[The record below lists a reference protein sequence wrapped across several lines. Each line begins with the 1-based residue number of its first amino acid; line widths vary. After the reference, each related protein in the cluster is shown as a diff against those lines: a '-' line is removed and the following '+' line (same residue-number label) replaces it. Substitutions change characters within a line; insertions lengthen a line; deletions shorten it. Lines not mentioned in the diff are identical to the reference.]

1 MRHSYDANLGHTKEN
16 EMSSQRTGWGLASVI
31 ATALL
36 ITVGM
41 RPADAQST
49 FATLTGT
56 VTDQSGAVLP
66 GTTVTVTNITTGV
79 ERTTTTAGT
88 GEYQVPNLD
97 AGPYLL
103 RVQLSG
109 FADSTREVV
118 LLARQIV
125 RVDLQM
131 QVAGA
136 AEKVEVTAFSPVIE
150 TERATIDT
158 SRSGED
164 IAKLA
169 LNFRA
174 TNKTSPIVVAT
185 LSQGVQQDRNGDISV
200 AGALPFMTSFSVD
213 GISSQRVRFGGPSK
227 ELFPSVESIEEFK
240 VASAS
245 NSAEFMQVTDLTTTT
260 RSGTNRFHGTGFW
273 FNQNSALSSTSQFT
287 PRNANGDAIKPEI
300 SANSFGVSGGGP
312 VARNRA
318 FFFGTY
324 EGVRRPNEVTLNQTV
339 PPDAW
344 RAGNLSS
351 VAAAIRNP
359 FTGGSYAG
367 NQIPVNAV
375 SARLLESFYAR
386 QNQPTGAAINAPN
399 FIVNAPGDYTVN
411 GFDGRF
417 DFVPAANQK
426 VFARFTMKNVDD
438 LSPTNND
445 WNTTQG
451 DHFRRTE
458 VRQLAGSHSWIRGAF
473 INETRGGWSN
483 TVEKDQYTNASQGAG
498 LIADAGLIGLPGAPL
513 TGGFPHIEFGDG
525 SFISTGGVKPFDI
538 LSRVVQGSNTSTW
551 LAGRHTLKAGLDV
564 QYVEYID
571 QISFFDGEEL
581 GRYVFDGTFT
591 GHAFADFLL
600 GMPHFTGYILP
611 APDVNPYSTYYAFF
625 AQDSWRPVRNVTVDL
640 GLRYDLRPPMRDRS
654 NQLGNFDPE
663 FPGGRVIVS
672 DEAGLALV
680 PSFVRQS
687 VPNTPFVTADEAGLP
702 KTLRRTDKN
711 NLSPRLGI
719 AWRPT
724 EDGRTVIRGGFGWY
738 TVPLLGS
745 VNYSM
750 VATVTAAAVNF
761 ANNPAAPFVFPNI
774 SSAASAE
781 GALPPGTLDFR
792 RANQIDMRDPR
803 TMQWS
808 VTLERDLGWNTA
820 ARVSYVGSTTEDLI
834 WSPDIN
840 QVQANTLGYDAVRSS
855 RPFTDWNVVTTRA
868 NDPRSR
874 YDALGLALTKRISDG
889 LTFDASYT
897 LSKHK
902 SDAGGTAPTTFAA
915 ENGATTADFFRGD
928 ADYGNVAFTRRHRF
942 VSTFLFELPFGRGRQ
957 FASGIGRGLDVLVG
971 GWDLTGITLLQSG
984 PFLTPFFSN
993 ADPSGTGA
1001 NVRGFTATQR
1011 PDQLSDGHVDNPTVG
1026 AYFNRA
1032 AFAVPGNNIGRFGN
1046 AEVGS
1051 LVGPGTKVFS
1061 MTVGKAFATG
1071 GTSRVR
1077 FEMAFSNLF
1086 NLENL
1091 DIPNTNV
1098 TSSAFG
1104 RITDTQVVDQAGPRT
1119 VQFSLRYSF

>member
-1 MRHSYDANLGHTKEN
+1 
-16 EMSSQRTGWGLASVI
+16 MSSQPRSLSALVVAVWLAIGVS
-31 ATALL
+31 A
-36 ITVGM
+36 
-41 RPADAQST
+41 PAHAQST
-49 FATLTGT
+49 LATLTGT
-56 VTDQSGAVLP
+56 VVDQSGAVLP
-66 GTTVTVTNITTGV
+66 GVAVTVANLTTGV
-79 ERTTTTAGT
+79 VRTATTTAT
-88 GEYQVPNLD
+88 GEYQLPNLD
-97 AGPYLL
+97 AGSYL
-103 RVQLSG
+103 VTFQLSG
-109 FADSTREVV
+109 FADTNREVA

-125 RVDLQM
+125 RADTQLQI
-131 QVAGA
+131 AGA
-136 AEKVEVTAFSPVIE
+136 QERIEVQAFRPVIE
-150 TERATIDT
+150 TERATIDS

-164 IAKLA
+164 INRLA

-185 LSQGVQQDRNGDISV
+185 LAQGVQQDRNGEISV
-200 AGALPFMTSFSVD
+200 AGSLPFMTSFSVD
-213 GISSQRVRFGGPSK
+213 GISTQRIRFGGPSK
-227 ELFPSVESIEEFK
+227 ELFPSVESIEEFR

-260 RSGTNRFHGTGFW
+260 RSGTNQFRGSAFW
-273 FNQNSALSSTSQFT
+273 FNQNSALSATSRFT
-287 PRNANGDAIKPEI
+287 PRDSAGNAIKPEI
-300 SANSFGVSGGGP
+300 KANSFGLSGGGP

-339 PPDAW
+339 PPDLW
-344 RAGNLSS
+344 RSGNLSS
-351 VAAAIRNP
+351 VGSAIRNP
-359 FTGGSYAG
+359 FAGGVYAN
-367 NQIPVNAV
+367 NQIPVNPV

-386 QNQPTGAAINAPN
+386 QNQPTGATINAPN
-399 FIVNAPGDYTVN
+399 HIVNAPGDYTVN

-417 DFVPAANQK
+417 DFVPSPTQK

-438 LSPTNND
+438 LSPSGND

-458 VRQLAGSHSWIRGAF
+458 VRQLAGSHNWVRGLF
-473 INETRGGWSN
+473 INEIRGGWSN
-483 TVEKDQYTNASQGAG
+483 TVEQDTYTNALKGPDLVRDSG
-498 LIADAGLIGLPGAPL
+498 LVGLPGAPL

-538 LSRVVQGSNTSTW
+538 LSRVVQASNTSTW
-551 LAGRHTLKAGLDV
+551 LAGRHTVKAGVDI

-600 GMPHFTGYILP
+600 GLPHFTGYILP
-611 APDVNPYSTYYAFF
+611 APDVNPFSTYYAVF
-625 AQDSWRPVRNVTVDL
+625 AQDSWRPSRSLTIDL
-640 GLRYDLRPPMRDRS
+640 GLRYDLRPPMKDRS
-654 NQLGNFDPE
+654 NQLGNFDTE
-663 FPGGRVIVS
+663 YPGGRIIVS

-680 PSFVRQS
+680 PAFVRQS
-687 VPNTPFVTADEAGLP
+687 VPNTPFVTAAEAGLP
-702 KTLRRTDKN
+702 ETLRRTDKN
-711 NLSPRLGI
+711 NFSPRIGI

-724 EDGRTVIRGGFGWY
+724 GDGRTVIRGGFGLY

-761 ANNPAAPFVFPNI
+761 ANTLASPFVFPNI

-803 TMQWS
+803 TAQWS
-808 VTLERDLGWNTA
+808 LTVEQDLGWNTA
-820 ARVSYVGSTTEDLI
+820 ARISYVGSTTKDLI
-834 WSPDIN
+834 WSPDLN
-840 QVQANTLGYDAVRSS
+840 QVQSNTLGYDAVRNT
-855 RPFTDWNVVTTRA
+855 RPFLDWNVVTTRA

-874 YDALGLALTKRISDG
+874 YDALGMALTRRISEG

-897 LSKHK
+897 LARHL
-902 SDAGGTAPTTFAA
+902 SDAGGTVPTNFAA
-915 ENGATTADFFRGD
+915 ENGATTADLFRGD
-928 ADYGNVAFTRRHRF
+928 ADYGNVGFTRRHRF
-942 VSTFLFELPFGRGRQ
+942 VSTFLYELPFGRGRR
-957 FASGIGRGLDVLVG
+957 FANDIGRGLDVLVG
-971 GWDLTGITLLQSG
+971 GWDLTGITLVQSG
-984 PFLTPFFSN
+984 PFLTPSFSTT
-993 ADPSGTGA
+993 DPSGTGA
-1001 NVRGFTATQR
+1001 TIRGFTATQR
-1011 PDQLSDGHVDNPTVG
+1011 PDQISDGNVDNPAVD

-1032 AFAVPGNNIGRFGN
+1032 AFVIPAPNIGRFGN

-1051 LVGPGTKVFS
+1051 LVGPGTRVFS
-1061 MTVGKAFATG
+1061 MTLGKSFATG

-1098 TSSAFG
+1098 ASSAFG
-1104 RITDTQVVDQAGPRT
+1104 RVTNTQTVDQAGPRT
-1119 VQFSLRYSF
+1119 IQFSLRYSF

>member
-1 MRHSYDANLGHTKEN
+1 
-16 EMSSQRTGWGLASVI
+16 MSLHGSRSLASFIV
-31 ATALL
+31 AALVTVSAGTAL
-36 ITVGM
+36 
-41 RPADAQST
+41 AQST

-56 VTDQSGAVLP
+56 ITDPSGAVLP
-66 GTTVTVTNITTGV
+66 RTTVTVTNITTGV
-79 ERTTTTAGT
+79 ARTTTTSGT
-88 GEYQVPNLD
+88 GEYQLPNLD
-97 AGPYLL
+97 AGAYLL
-103 RVQLSG
+103 EARLSG
-109 FADSTREVV
+109 FADATREVT

-125 RVDLQM
+125 RADMQM
-131 QVAGA
+131 QIAGA
-136 AEKVEVTAFSPVIE
+136 AEKVQVTAVRPVIE
-150 TERATIDT
+150 TERATIDS

-174 TNKTSPIVVAT
+174 TNNTSPIVVAT
-185 LSQGVQQDRNGDISV
+185 LSQGVQQDRGGNISV

-213 GISSQRVRFGGPSK
+213 GISTQRVRFGGPSK

-260 RSGTNRFHGTGFW
+260 RSGTNQFHGTGFW
-273 FNQNSALSSTSQFT
+273 FNQNSALSATSQFT
-287 PRNANGDAIKPEI
+287 PRDASGTPIKPEI
-300 SANSFGVSGGGP
+300 SANSFGLSGGGP

-324 EGVRRPNEVTLNQTV
+324 EGVRRPNEVTLSQIV
-339 PPDAW
+339 PPDLW
-344 RAGNLSS
+344 RSGNLSS
-351 VAAAIRNP
+351 VPTPIRNP
-359 FTGGSYAG
+359 FTGGTYAG

-386 QNQPTGAAINAPN
+386 QNQATGAAINAPN

-411 GFDGRF
+411 GFDGRI
-417 DFVPAANQK
+417 DLVPSTTQK

-438 LSPTNND
+438 LSPSSGD

-451 DHFRRTE
+451 DHFKRIE
-458 VRQLAGSHSWIRGAF
+458 VRQFAGSHSWIRGAF
-473 INETRGGWSN
+473 INEIRGGWSN
-483 TVEKDQYTNASQGAG
+483 TVEKDAYTNASKGAD
-498 LIADAGLIGLPGAPL
+498 LVRDAGLVGLPGAPL

-551 LAGRHTLKAGLDV
+551 LAGRHTFKAGLDI
-564 QYVEYID
+564 QYVEYPD

-600 GMPHFTGYILP
+600 GMPHFTGYIVP
-611 APDVNPYSTYYAFF
+611 APDVNPYSTYYSMF
-625 AQDSWRPVRNVTVDL
+625 AQDSWRPSRKVTVDL
-640 GLRYDLRPPMRDRS
+640 GLRYDLRPPMADRS
-654 NQLGNFDPE
+654 NQLGNFDAAY
-663 FPGGRVIVS
+663 PGGRVIVS
-672 DEAGLALV
+672 DAAGLALV
-680 PSFVRQS
+680 PSVVRQS

-711 NLSPRLGI
+711 NISPRLGI
-719 AWRPT
+719 AWRPA
-724 EDGRTVIRGGFGWY
+724 EDGRTVVRGGFGWY

-781 GALPPGTLDFR
+781 GALPAGTLDFR

-808 VTLERDLGWNTA
+808 MTVERDLGWQTA
-820 ARVSYVGSTTEDLI
+820 ARVSYVGSTTKDLI
-834 WSPDIN
+834 WSPDLN
-840 QVQANTLGYDAVRSS
+840 QVQSNTLGYDAVRNT
-855 RPFTDWNVVTTRA
+855 RPFRDWNVVTTRA

-874 YDALGLALTKRISDG
+874 YDALGMALTKRISDG

-897 LSKHK
+897 LSKHQ
-902 SDAGGTAPTTFAA
+902 SDAGGAVPTAFAA
-915 ENGATTADFFRGD
+915 ENGATTLDLFRGD
-928 ADYGNVAFTRRHRF
+928 ADYGDVAFTRRHRF
-942 VSTFLFELPFGRGRQ
+942 ISTFLFELPFGRGRQ
-957 FASGIGRGLDVLVG
+957 FAKDVSRGLDAIVG
-971 GWDLTGITLLQSG
+971 GWDVTGITLFQSG
-984 PFLTPFFSN
+984 PFLTPSFSSG
-993 ADPSGTGA
+993 DPSGTGA

-1011 PDQLSDGHVDNPTVG
+1011 PDQIGDPSVDHPTAA

-1032 AFAVPGNNIGRFGN
+1032 AFAVPANNIGRFGN
-1046 AEVGS
+1046 ANVGS
-1051 LVGPGTKVFS
+1051 LVGPGTRVFS
-1061 MTVGKAFATG
+1061 MTLGKAFATG

-1077 FEMAFSNLF
+1077 FEIAFSNLF
-1086 NLENL
+1086 NIENL
-1091 DIPNTNV
+1091 DVPNTNV

-1104 RITDTQVVDQAGPRT
+1104 RVTATQTVDQAGPRT
-1119 VQFSLRYSF
+1119 IQFSLRYSF